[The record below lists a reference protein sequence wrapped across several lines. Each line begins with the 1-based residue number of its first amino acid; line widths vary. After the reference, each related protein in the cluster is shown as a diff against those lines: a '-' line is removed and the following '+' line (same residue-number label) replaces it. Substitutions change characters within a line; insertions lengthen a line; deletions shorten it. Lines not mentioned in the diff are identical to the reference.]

1 MCLPP
6 VRFGRTWLSGLGE
19 VDLSDRQT
27 DRPDHYSAAL
37 KAGLK
42 QEVSAVG
49 LPWEGAGS

>member
-1 MCLPP
+1 M
-6 VRFGRTWLSGLGE
+6 VWEKSIYQT
-19 VDLSDRQT
+19 DRQT

-49 LPWEGAGS
+49 LPWDGAGS